1 MLVGD
6 EANGKII
13 KDYAI
18 GNYKE
23 KRYDWASQTK

>member
-6 EANGKII
+6 EKNGKII

-18 GNYKE
+18 GNY
-23 KRYDWASQTK
+23 RDSGSRAIIR